1 MRRWR
6 VFAPVALA
14 VLLCTLAGATFM
26 TLKLP
31 LPWMIGPL
39 AMMAFA
45 RWRKWPVR
53 APWQFR
59 YIGQVVIGT
68 ALGLYFTPMVAGQV
82 ARFLPLMLVGGM
94 FALVCGYLSSLAL
107 RRLVPA
113 LDVPTAFYSCVPGS
127 ATEMAVLAERYGGY
141 QDRVAVA
148 QSLRILMV
156 VSTLP
161 FIFTYGGFHGLDVYH
176 PGTRVV
182 DAGGMALLFGIALTG
197 GFALSRAG
205 LPNAFMLG
213 PLVCS
218 IALSSADI
226 NLSALPGW
234 LTNVAQ
240 LVLGCSL
247 GAKFEHDFFH
257 TAPRFLLAVAAST
270 VVSALMLAG
279 FGCLL
284 GWAAGIHPATAVLAT
299 APGGIAEMGI
309 TARNLQLGVPMV
321 TAFHVSRVVVLV
333 TTASTMYRLVFT
345 RLDRWWEQRAQAKES
360 T

>member
-1 MRRWR
+1 VSRLRQFR
-6 VFAPVALA
+6 AAALA
-14 VLLCTLAGATFM
+14 VALCALAGVACTLLRT
-26 TLKLP
+26 P

-45 RWRKWPVR
+45 RWRNWPVE
-53 APWQFR
+53 APWPFR
-59 YIGQVVIGT
+59 YIGQIVIGT
-68 ALGLYFTPMVAGQV
+68 ALGLYFTPVVAGQV
-82 ARFLPLMLVGGM
+82 IRYLPLMLLGGV
-94 FALVCGYLSSLAL
+94 FALVCGYVASLVL
-107 RRLVPA
+107 RRLMPA
-113 LDVPTAFYSCVPGS
+113 LDVPTAFYACVPGS

-148 QSLRILMV
+148 QSLRILIV

-161 FIFTYGGFHGLDVYH
+161 FIYTYGGFHGLDVYH
-176 PGTRVV
+176 PASRVV
-182 DAGGMALLFGIALTG
+182 DPGGMALLFAAAIAG
-197 GFALSRAG
+197 GFALARIG

-213 PLVCS
+213 PLVVS
-218 IALSSADI
+218 IALSALDI
-226 NLSALPGW
+226 HLSALPGW

-257 TAPRFLLAVAAST
+257 TAPRFLAAVA
-270 VVSALMLAG
+270 VSSLVLLLLLAG
-279 FGCLL
+279 FGWAV
-284 GWAAGIHPATAVLAT
+284 GWATGIHPATAILAT

-333 TTASTMYRLVFT
+333 MTASTMYRLVFT
-345 RLDRWWEQRAQAKES
+345 RLDRWREKKALAKES